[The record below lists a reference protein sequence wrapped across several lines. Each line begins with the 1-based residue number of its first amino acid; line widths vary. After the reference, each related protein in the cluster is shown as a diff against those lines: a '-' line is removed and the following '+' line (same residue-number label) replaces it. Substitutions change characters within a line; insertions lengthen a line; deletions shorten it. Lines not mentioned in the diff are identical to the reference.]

1 MNLLQQLK
9 KADTGSLP
17 AMEQQALQNFLHPTD
32 SQVNEAHAYQWLKH
46 AVSAYNNVGLHKILS
61 EYENYLNAQ
70 VNDGFNT
77 IDKTDLEAT
86 GTLKNTITYY
96 NSHGNSMDWSE
107 FVEIEVR
114 ERKNYPMREVR
125 KWEKKYNIK
134 PETPVIWVTKTPN
147 EALYYMTLAQSHS
160 DIKMLSTKEFE
171 EKWNV
176 STSDLHEFTPEDGY
190 LIPESEDGDG
200 GYLMVLFNHT
210 YKKGGLV
217 REQNIIKGIVL
228 VKQNLIK
235 SYSSG
240 STIQRIGN
248 KLYIAGDDTPNLLIT
263 DLELN
268 IIATPPILPQFKS
281 GERIPKPLKPD
292 FEASVIFTAADG
304 IRKMALFG
312 SGTIATRKSLLV
324 IDVLPSGEISAD
336 KQIPIDGI
344 IASIEKLGIGEI
356 NIEGAA
362 IVSDKIVLA
371 NRGGRPTTPPNT
383 LLVIDSAT
391 SVLQKG
397 EGIVVSSTQL
407 HLEDSTLGL
416 SELFYDETTDT
427 LWFCATKEESANAYE
442 DAAVGGSYL
451 GCVAAISQCL
461 NSGDKAIYPTCLIDF
476 WNIAPELSQTKIEGI
491 TLDVEPKNDSA
502 TLYLVSDNDNG
513 ETGLY
518 KMQLSNYSEF
528 VSYTPNQPLPL
539 NKKDTAA
546 FLEKKYHRP
555 YISIAGAHADAE
567 LYAKDTQNHAV
578 ETGQV
583 RQWSKD
589 WLNLGFRSS
598 AEKYREIISKNP
610 FEVEEYLGNSYPKI
624 YVRLGLPPED
634 KKGSTGYY
642 RGRNVSHNGV
652 SVFMAVY
659 DPKSRYITVI
669 TPSESNTMDLWEGLA
684 QKRKLYLV
692 EGEELDEEGTGGEP
706 LLNPQTLKVIGELDM
721 DYALPDYDSYDGETL
736 SGKPLNENP
745 FESKEEFAEGGQL
758 ISPLQA
764 KQIYRALLTNEA
776 YEILDS
782 APELTGSTWSAGGC
796 YLLARALQRIYGG
809 KLVTVYNVHGQPQ
822 HVAVQLGNMYLDADG
837 LQTGDK
843 LLKTMREDELVAFPH
858 IGEFNEKKLGG
869 IGIGTK
875 QTEARLVEF
884 LSKKKFKEGGN
895 AGAFVTLN
903 EFKQSVKLWRDSYTT
918 KQYETEHSEYVLLY
932 VKGKGGGSAHYQLLQ
947 NGKPVGEKKKTYSD
961 AISYWYS
968 FTKFINKP
976 TATQPEFRPQTY
988 NEQNLPPSRN
998 VLINHLY
1005 STALITKILQQL
1017 NPGESYAATT
1027 HVAHTKNKAEIY
1039 KTGPDMFVVIE
1050 LYAEKKEHPL
1060 HNMVAAIKAG
1070 SISFTAPVAPVIIT
1084 SAKKERHHT
1093 SGYKAFK
1100 GIHTGA
1106 DSFYYMVRFSDGK
1119 VFTTDTATSAPEAK
1133 RQAWQYYS
1141 DVVNAKNKKLADKF
1155 YRLWQLLGK

>member
-70 VNDGFNT
+70 INDGFNT
-77 IDKTDLEAT
+77 IDETD
-86 GTLKNTITYY
+86 Y
-96 NSHGNSMDWSE
+96 
-107 FVEIEVR
+107 
-114 ERKNYPMREVR
+114 
-125 KWEKKYNIK
+125 EKMHAI
-134 PETPVIWVTKTPN
+134 
-147 EALYYMTLAQSHS
+147 
-160 DIKMLSTKEFE
+160 
-171 EKWNV
+171 
-176 STSDLHEFTPEDGY
+176 
-190 LIPESEDGDG
+190 
-200 GYLMVLFNHT
+200 
-210 YKKGGLV
+210 
-217 REQNIIKGIVL
+217 L

-263 DLELN
+263 DLDLN
-268 IIATPPILPQFKS
+268 IIATDPILPQFKP

-324 IDVLPSGEISAD
+324 IDVLPSGEISAG
-336 KQIPIDGI
+336 KQIPLDDL

-461 NSGDKAIYPTCLIDF
+461 NSRDKAIYPTCLINF

-518 KMQLSNYSEF
+518 KIRLSGYKQF
-528 VSYTPNQPLPL
+528 IKAQMPKPHVL
-539 NKKDTAA
+539 NKIETKAYLA
-546 FLEKKYHRP
+546 QKYNRP
-555 YISIAGAHADAE
+555 YISLAGAHADAE
-567 LYAKDTQNHAV
+567 LYAKDTQQHAV
-578 ETGQV
+578 ETGRV

-684 QKRKLYLV
+684 QKRKLYLI
-692 EGEELDEEGTGGEP
+692 EGDELDEEGTGGEP

-736 SGKPLNENP
+736 SGKPLTRNP
-745 FESKEEFAEGGQL
+745 FESKEDFAKGGQL

-764 KQIYRALLTNEA
+764 KHICRAILTNEA
-776 YEILDS
+776 YQILDS
-782 APELTGSTWSAGGC
+782 DPELTGSTWSAGGC
-796 YLLARALQRIYGG
+796 YLLARALHRIYGG
-809 KLVTVYNVHGQPQ
+809 KLVTVYNVQRQPQ
-822 HVAVQLGNMYLDADG
+822 HVALQLGNMYLDADG

-843 LLKTMREDELVAFPH
+843 LLKTMREDELVAFPY

-875 QTEARLVEF
+875 QTEDRLVEF
-884 LSKKKFKEGGN
+884 LSKKNFKKGGN
-895 AGAFVTLN
+895 AGAFITLN

-976 TATQPEFRPQTY
+976 TSTPPEFRQQTY
-988 NEQNLPPSRN
+988 NEQNLPLGSN
-998 VLINHLY
+998 VFINHLY

-1017 NPGESYAATT
+1017 NPGESYAMPESFGIGTSVTRSIRKATT
-1027 HVAHTKNKAEIY
+1027 GGYEVVKPYTTKYDTYTLQEA
-1039 KTGPDMFVVIE
+1039 
-1050 LYAEKKEHPL
+1050 
-1060 HNMVAAIKAG
+1060 VAAIKNG

-1100 GIHTGA
+1100 GTHTGP

-1133 RQAWQYYS
+1133 RQAWQYYN
-1141 DVVNAKNKKLADKF
+1141 DVVNAKNKKLAEKI